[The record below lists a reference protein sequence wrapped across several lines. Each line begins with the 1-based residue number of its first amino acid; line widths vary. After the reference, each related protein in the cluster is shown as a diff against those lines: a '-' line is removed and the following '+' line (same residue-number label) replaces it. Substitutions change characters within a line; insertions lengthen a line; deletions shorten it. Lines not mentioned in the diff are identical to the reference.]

1 MSERVGAAC
10 LHVPSARFGLYLAL
24 RHWFGAGDRV
34 LIAPTN
40 CETVLFIALAAGV
53 RPVMAP
59 VSPDD
64 GNIDP
69 DLVDWTGLAG
79 VLTTHLYGQP
89 DRVVRLRAECDRRSL
104 VLIDDAAHAMLTTV
118 DGRPAGTFGAAGVFS
133 LAKHGR
139 AMSGGFLTVEDPGEL
154 PALAR
159 LRDGLLLDG
168 GPRAQIL
175 GALRPMLRETVY
187 RTGLVRPMWRTLKAL
202 GVIEWTGHRCAPR
215 EEELVAALKAMES
228 STAPAGL
235 DGLGHWL
242 RIDLDDWRMR
252 QGGLLRAYQRS
263 RFRVV
268 DRERERRLAGVE
280 LLRGLPW
287 RPGRRRVAGGAA
299 APGAAGGRGPRWG
312 RRRAGA
318 ARRGPRVRLRPAAG
332 RLPRPRA
339 RRADPGGRALVDA
352 ARASGGP
359 AARAARRRTAGPD
372 GGAPGRPSPGALSGP
387 TSGSVRARGLTL
399 AFRFGFGFGFGGGDG
414 RPDVSAQDSAA

>member
-1 MSERVGAAC
+1 MSRTLESIMSERVGAAC

-40 CETVLFIALAAGV
+40 CETVLFIALAAGL

-59 VSPDD
+59 VSADD

-89 DRVVRLRAECDRRSL
+89 DRVVRLRAECDRRGL
-104 VLIDDAAHAMLTTV
+104 VLVDDAAHAMLTTV

-159 LRDGLLLDG
+159 MRDGLLLDG
-168 GPRAQIL
+168 GPRAQVL

-187 RTGLVRPMWRTLKAL
+187 RTGLVRPMWRALKAL

-215 EEELVAALKAMES
+215 EEELLAALEAVEDPE
-228 STAPAGL
+228 APGGL

-287 RPGRRRVAGGAA
+287 AARGVAGSPPAPLLRVPLVVEDRDAVVTALERHGVVPGFVYDPPLDDYLGLVPAGPTPEAARWWTRHVLPVDPLRARRVA
-299 APGAAGGRGPRWG
+299 
-312 RRRAGA
+312 
-318 ARRGPRVRLRPAAG
+318 VLLDRLGVRPAG
-332 RLPRPRA
+332 PPPPRS
-339 RRADPGGRALVDA
+339 PGPPPAPSA
-352 ARASGGP
+352 P
-359 AARAARRRTAGPD
+359 AASAEETGARM
-372 GGAPGRPSPGALSGP
+372 
-387 TSGSVRARGLTL
+387 
-399 AFRFGFGFGFGGGDG
+399 
-414 RPDVSAQDSAA
+414 